1 MTAMKN
7 LHDLYVEQ
15 LRDLYSAETQL
26 VEALP
31 KMAQAA
37 ANPQLQQGFVKHLA
51 QTQQQVQRLE
61 TVFADL
67 GEAPGGH
74 TCKAMQGLIAE
85 GNEMIQEQAAPEV
98 KDAGLIACAQRVEH
112 YEIAGY
118 GTVARYAEVLGR
130 QGHLEVLRV
139 SENEEKATDSELSL
153 LAETINQAAARA

>member
-15 LRDLYSAETQL
+15 LKDLYSAETQL

-37 ANPQLQQGFVKHLA
+37 SNPQLQQGFLKHLG

-61 TVFADL
+61 SVFADL
-67 GEAPGGH
+67 GMAPGGH

-118 GTVARYAEVLGR
+118 GTVARYAEVLGQ

-139 SENEEKATDSELSL
+139 TENEEKATDKELTM
-153 LAETINQAAARA
+153 LADTINQAAARA

>member
-1 MTAMKN
+1 MKN